1 MNNLIEIMAPI
12 SHFDSLT
19 TAIQAGCD
27 SIYFGIGELNMRA
40 KSSKNFKISDLKEIS
55 KICKE
60 NNIKSYLTLNTIIY
74 DDEID
79 KVQEIL
85 IEAKKQNISAIIA
98 HDMAVINLAKKLN
111 IDIHIS
117 TQANISNI
125 EAVRYYSKFAN
136 VVVLARELTIDQI
149 TKISDTIKKENIKGP
164 SKELIKIEAFVHGA
178 LCVAISGKCFMSL
191 HKYNS
196 SANRGKCLQSCRR
209 KYRVIEEDSNQELI
223 LDNKYIMSPKDLC
236 TIAHVDKLIKAGI
249 TVFKIEGRA
258 KSSEYVYTTVKCYK
272 EAVQAYF
279 ENTYTKEKINLWL
292 EDLKKVYN
300 RGFWLGG
307 YYLGK
312 DTEMLTNSYGSQ
324 AKEIKVYIG
333 KATNFFSKLN
343 VAEFIIQSHSLKIDD
358 EVIIIGNATGSFKT
372 KITSMQKDKSIKEAL
387 KGDTISIKLDQKIR
401 RGDKLYLIKKVE
413 NAK

>member
-1 MNNLIEIMAPI
+1 MKNLIEIMAPI
-12 SHFDSLT
+12 SHFDSLN

-27 SIYFGIGELNMRA
+27 SIYFGIEELNMRA

-60 NNIKSYLTLNTIIY
+60 NNIKSYITLNTIIY
-74 DDEID
+74 DDEIE
-79 KVQEIL
+79 KVEEIL
-85 IEAKKQNISAIIA
+85 KEAKKQKITAIIA
-98 HDMAVINLAKKLN
+98 HDMAVINLAQKLN
-111 IDIHIS
+111 INIHIS

-125 EAVRYYSKFAN
+125 EAVRYYSKFAD

-149 TKISDTIKKENIKGP
+149 KKISDIIKKENILGP
-164 SKELIKIEAFVHGA
+164 SNKLIKIEAFVHGA
-178 LCVAISGKCFMSL
+178 LCIAVSGKCFMSL
-191 HKYNS
+191 HKYDS

-209 KYRVIEEDSNQELI
+209 KYRVIEEDTNQELV

-236 TIAHVDKLIKAGI
+236 TIAHVDKLIDAGI
-249 TVFKIEGRA
+249 KVFKIEGRA

-272 EAVQAYF
+272 EAVKSYF

-300 RGFWLGG
+300 RGFWMGG

-312 DTEMLTNSYGSQ
+312 ETDMLTNSYGSQ
-324 AKEIKVYIG
+324 AKEIKTYIG
-333 KATNFFSKLN
+333 QATNYFSKIN
-343 VAEFIIQSHSLKIDD
+343 VAEFIIHSHSLKIDD
-358 EVIIIGNATGSFKT
+358 EVLIIGNTTGSFKT
-372 KITSMQKDKSIKEAL
+372 KITSIKKDAPIKEAL

-401 RGDKLYLIKKVE
+401 RGDKLYLIQKVN
-413 NAK
+413 NA